1 MPKLTSR
8 QTMLAA
14 FLLLGLISAIIGTF
28 GYFGTAGLAGVF
40 KEYRSAARESLDVNT
55 VAIDLGAAALAE
67 SRWRA
72 VGSADRAADFEAAVE
87 HLIDDLEH
95 SDLVASRELT
105 QDYRGAFRAAVAQL
119 EIRDASMT
127 SLTASEEA
135 ARQAL
140 EEVIATARAAGDTET
155 ALYAAT
161 IEQDILLTRIDAN
174 RFLGVSDSHAAD
186 RVHEDLLETNAA
198 FAALT
203 AHVQDPRLLARIQT
217 AQQNYARFEQ
227 SFGAA
232 AQAVQD
238 RNENLDRMDAIGE
251 EISHEASARRA
262 EAVEREDALGPQ
274 SEHDAARTEWTI
286 FIVSALGTALAVAMG
301 LVFAAKITAAELEAR
316 QARRDATGQ
325 VADMFE
331 KSVGSVIQALAN
343 ASSAL
348 QENARELTGVVEA
361 TGARSSS
368 VAAAAEQ
375 ASTGVG
381 SIAAATEELTA
392 SILEVATQ
400 VSASADAARSSSEH
414 AGRSSTNLDRL
425 TDAINGVDTIVQS
438 ISGVAEQTNLLA
450 LNATIEAARAGEA
463 GKGFAVVASEVKKL
477 AERTQALTEE
487 IGNHLQKIGSTAK
500 DAIGST
506 REIISR
512 IAEID
517 RTATALASAVEEQT
531 AATSEISA
539 AAQQAAAGAQ
549 SVSEDI
555 GAVQASAAE
564 SASVAET
571 VGTAAST
578 LKLHSDNL
586 QVEVSQFLTTVRA
599 A

>member
-1 MPKLTSR
+1 VPKLTSR

-28 GYFGTAGLAGVF
+28 GYFGTASLANIFKSYRDAAHASLGVN
-40 KEYRSAARESLDVNT
+40 AV
-55 VAIDLGAAALAE
+55 VIDLGATALAE

-72 VGSADRAADFEAAVE
+72 VGSTERAADFEAAVE
-87 HLIDDLEH
+87 HLIVDLE
-95 SDLVASRELT
+95 SSELATSGELT
-105 QDYRGAFRAAVAQL
+105 QDYRNAFRAAVQQL
-119 EIRDASMT
+119 EIRNASMN
-127 SLTASEEA
+127 SLTAAEQA
-135 ARQAL
+135 ARQAMA
-140 EEVIATARAAGDTET
+140 EVIAVARAAGDTET
-155 ALYAAT
+155 ALYATT
-161 IEQDILLTRIDAN
+161 IDQDILLTRIDAD
-174 RFLGVSDSHAAD
+174 RFLGVTDSSAAD
-186 RVHEDLLETNAA
+186 RVRQDVEETRAA
-198 FAALT
+198 FAELT
-203 AHVQDPRLLARIQT
+203 AHTIDPQLLARIRT
-217 AQQNYARFEQ
+217 AQQNYTRFEQ

-232 AQAVQD
+232 ADAVEA
-238 RNENLDRMDAIGE
+238 RNGYLDRIDAIGE
-251 EISHEASARRA
+251 EIADDAATRRA
-262 EAVEREDALGPQ
+262 ETVDRQDTLGPQ
-274 SEHDAARTEWTI
+274 SERDASRAEWTI
-286 FIVSALGTALAVAMG
+286 FIVSALGTAAAIAMG
-301 LVFAAKITAAELEAR
+301 FYFAARISAAEQQAR
-316 QARRDATGQ
+316 QDRRDATGQ

-331 KSVGSVIQALAN
+331 QSVGAVIEALAA

-348 QENARELTGVVEA
+348 QGNARELTGVVEA

-375 ASTGVG
+375 ASAGVG

-392 SILEVATQ
+392 SILEVANQ
-400 VSASADAARSSSEH
+400 VSASADAARSSSKH
-414 AGRSSTNLDRL
+414 ADESSRNLDRL

-477 AERTQALTEE
+477 AERTQALTEQ
-487 IGNHLQKIGSTAK
+487 IGNHLQKIGGTAN
-500 DAIGST
+500 DAIAST

-517 RTATALASAVEEQT
+517 QTSNALASAVEEQT

-539 AAQQAAAGAQ
+539 AAQQAAAGAR
-549 SVSEDI
+549 SVSDDI
-555 GAVQASAAE
+555 DAVQTSAAE

-578 LKLHSDNL
+578 LKQHSDKL
-586 QVEVSQFLTTVRA
+586 QAEVSQFLNTVRA